1 MESMSA
7 SMRKAE
13 NKGNARTG
21 RSDEEAGRPAEGA
34 RNPAAA
40 AARAPEPFRPAPA
53 VRLAGFGFSYPD
65 GQPVL
70 ADASWCVEAGS
81 FALLVGDTG
90 SGKTTLLRSLKPE
103 IAPEGSRSGALEL
116 FGEPYEAWRER
127 GSAACAGYVAQS
139 PENQIVCDTVWHEL
153 AFGLENLGEPP
164 DAMRRRVAEVA
175 HFFGI
180 EPWVRAS
187 TAALSGGQKQMVN
200 LAAVLAMQPRLL
212 LLDEPTAQLDPV
224 AEKSFLHALFRIN
237 RELGITVVVA
247 THAPEA
253 MAAYATAAFELSDG
267 RVEAVPLERFSYA
280 PCHPEHST
288 VQWTV
293 ELPSTRSERR
303 EASRSDDA
311 QRGVEGSR
319 AALAVAPSV
328 GTARDPSTPRL
339 RCSAQ
344 DDKGNSRPSRGRS
357 ARADDAPPVLEARD
371 VRFRYTRDGG
381 WVLRGADVAVAPG
394 TVHAVVGGNGCGKST
409 LLRVLAGALKHER
422 GRVRNAARDRQALL
436 PQDPKALFVCDSVEE
451 ELREWQTRCG
461 YDDAAVQR
469 AAHRFGLDGL
479 LERHPYDLSGGQQQK
494 LALAKV
500 LLTNPQLL
508 LLDEPTKGL
517 DARSKLEAADALA
530 ACAREGRTVVLV
542 THDLAFVSRV
552 ADRVSMLFDGET
564 ACTEPTC
571 EFFERNLF
579 YRPQPDGFLALWDER
594 AREDAREL
602 SAAEQAA
609 GAGDGAE
616 DGGAGERQAPCSPG
630 SSAKDAR

>member
-1 MESMSA
+1 MEEMRDSA
-7 SMRKAE
+7 VR
-13 NKGNARTG
+13 G
-21 RSDEEAGRPAEGA
+21 RCAAV
-34 RNPAAA
+34 PAAA
-40 AARAPEPFRPAPA
+40 CAAASPPA

-70 ADASWCVEAGS
+70 ADVSWRVEAGS
-81 FALLVGDTG
+81 FALLVGGTG

-103 IAPEGSRSGALEL
+103 IAPVGARSGALEL

-139 PENQIVCDTVWHEL
+139 PENQIACDVVWHEL
-153 AFGLENLGEPP
+153 AFGLENLGVPP

-237 RELGITVVVA
+237 RELGIAVVVA

-253 MAAYATAAFELSDG
+253 MVAYATAAFELADG
-267 RVEAVPLERFSYA
+267 RVEAVPLERFSCP

-328 GTARDPSTPRL
+328 GTARDPSTPPTGAPL
-339 RCSAQ
+339 RMTKVPTDRRSAQ
-344 DDKGNSRPSRGRS
+344 NAKRS
-357 ARADDAPPVLEARD
+357 TRSERQRIPPRASPIQGEPAGKDAPP
-371 VRFRYTRDGG
+371 G
-381 WVLRGADVAVAPG
+381 
-394 TVHAVVGGNGCGKST
+394 
-409 LLRVLAGALKHER
+409 
-422 GRVRNAARDRQALL
+422 
-436 PQDPKALFVCDSVEE
+436 
-451 ELREWQTRCG
+451 
-461 YDDAAVQR
+461 
-469 AAHRFGLDGL
+469 
-479 LERHPYDLSGGQQQK
+479 
-494 LALAKV
+494 
-500 LLTNPQLL
+500 
-508 LLDEPTKGL
+508 
-517 DARSKLEAADALA
+517 
-530 ACAREGRTVVLV
+530 
-542 THDLAFVSRV
+542 
-552 ADRVSMLFDGET
+552 
-564 ACTEPTC
+564 
-571 EFFERNLF
+571 
-579 YRPQPDGFLALWDER
+579 
-594 AREDAREL
+594 
-602 SAAEQAA
+602 
-609 GAGDGAE
+609 
-616 DGGAGERQAPCSPG
+616 
-630 SSAKDAR
+630 